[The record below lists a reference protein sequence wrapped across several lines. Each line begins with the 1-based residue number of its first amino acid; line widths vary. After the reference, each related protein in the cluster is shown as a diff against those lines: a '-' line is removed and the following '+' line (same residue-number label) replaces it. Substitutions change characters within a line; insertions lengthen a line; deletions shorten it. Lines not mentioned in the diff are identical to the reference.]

1 MISRRLM
8 GSAPVAENHL
18 LVSLIRFWCESHTP
32 RRSKMGGVMSPL
44 GQKQTLKRFHP
55 MSALPPIADIVQQN
69 RDVCFVPIA
78 DIRNEKIKAA

>member
-32 RRSKMGGVMSPL
+32 RRSKTGGVMSPL
-44 GQKQTLKRFHP
+44 GSKADIE
-55 MSALPPIADIVQQN
+55 ALPP
-69 RDVCFVPIA
+69 DVRFTPNSGHCSA
-78 DIRNEKIKAA
+78 QS